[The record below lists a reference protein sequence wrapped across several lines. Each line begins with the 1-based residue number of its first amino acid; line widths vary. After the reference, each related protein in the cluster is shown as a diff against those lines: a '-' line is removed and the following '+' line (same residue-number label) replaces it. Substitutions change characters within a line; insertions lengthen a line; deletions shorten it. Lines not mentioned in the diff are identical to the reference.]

1 MLTHIKK
8 KIGTPSNKFFFLTLQ
23 SLLKLLNHSEMLA
36 DHELASPFL
45 LLLLFLLSL
54 SFFLSFFF
62 FSAFLPFLHFCS
74 FWSLCYSL
82 PFADDEDKLFIF
94 SIMVFHKSVNAWL
107 SKSKVSTLSSFTCT
121 SWLVVNHLLGPW
133 ISIYYLIIFLGG
145 FN

>member
-23 SLLKLLNHSEMLA
+23 SLLKLLNHSEMLV

-45 LLLLFLLSL
+45 LSLSL
-54 SFFLSFFF
+54 SFFLFF

-74 FWSLCYSL
+74 FLSLCYSL

-94 SIMVFHKSVNAWL
+94 SIMAFHKSVNAWL
-107 SKSKVSTLSSFTCT
+107 SKCKVSTPSSFTCT
-121 SWLVVNHLLGPW
+121 KWLAVNHLLGPCT
-133 ISIYYLIIFLGG
+133 SIYYLIIFLRG